1 MTRYLSISF
10 AISALILASC
20 ETAPP
25 PAPVET
31 PVVVAPEPE
40 PTPEFSPYEPR
51 PRAAPAVSVAGA
63 GLPDPVIGDQPRSV
77 TSALP
82 AARSEPE
89 RGPVQGV
96 TRAHNDILR
105 TQGRHVLAWS
115 EDLARS
121 AELMARQS
129 EDVFCRHSGGRTFSA
144 KGEAAYVAEAGKG
157 AGLQPKLA
165 FVSPKTVVEAWRGR
179 VSGPWSKM
187 NSAASEVGCARHVCP
202 SQRQVWLCRYE

>member
-1 MTRYLSISF
+1 MMRSKFIGF
-10 AISALILASC
+10 ALGAVILASC

-31 PVVVAPEPE
+31 PVAVAPEPE

-51 PRAAPAVSVAGA
+51 PRAAPAVNVAGE
-63 GLPDPVIGDQPRSV
+63 GLPDATVGLSSSP
-77 TSALP
+77 TALP
-82 AARSEPE
+82 AVRSGPE
-89 RGPVQGV
+89 RGPVQGI
-96 TRAHNDILR
+96 TRAHNEILR
-105 TQGRHVLAWS
+105 GQGKHALAWS

-121 AELMARQS
+121 AELIARQS

-144 KGEAAYVAEAGKG
+144 KGEAAYVADGGRGEGM
-157 AGLQPKLA
+157 QPKLA
-165 FVSPKTVVEAWRGR
+165 FVSPKTVVDAWKSR

-187 NSAASEVGCARHVCP
+187 NSAASELGCARHVCP